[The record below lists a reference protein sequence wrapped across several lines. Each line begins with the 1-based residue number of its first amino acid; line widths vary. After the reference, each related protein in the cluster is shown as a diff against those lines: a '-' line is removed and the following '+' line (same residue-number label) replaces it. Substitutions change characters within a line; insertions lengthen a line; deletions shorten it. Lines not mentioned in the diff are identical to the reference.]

1 MTKID
6 FDRFMLIKSIDGQ
19 KKAEMNVR
27 RVFAEELYSRG
38 QGLAFHALALKIYN
52 GDGVQEFNEEECKL
66 MVTFASQ
73 CMSPA
78 FLDSLQET
86 IKENGTDLLT
96 I

>member
-27 RVFAEELYSRG
+27 RVFAEEIYSRG
-38 QGLAFHALALKIYN
+38 KGLAFHALALKIYN
-52 GDGVQEFNEEECKL
+52 GEGCQDFTDEECAL
-66 MVTFASQ
+66 MVSFASQ

-78 FLDSLQET
+78 FLDSLQKT
-86 IKENGTDLLT
+86 IKENVTD
-96 I
+96 